1 MSHQTGPI
9 VPSRLHR
16 HLGPS
21 LEHSVPVDIAPTRQC
36 VSIKSFGEPS
46 AGRSE
51 NLVERQS
58 SLTRSGMQQSASFH
72 SALVRFPQDAT
83 RLTEMPRM
91 KHREKTSRA
100 ISFPG
105 PSAPSPLE
113 ELK

>member
-1 MSHQTGPI
+1 MESIYYCSCLVTEHEKVQYHEPPDWSNI
-9 VPSRLHR
+9 VPNPLHR

-72 SALVRFPQDAT
+72 SALVRFPQY
-83 RLTEMPRM
+83 
-91 KHREKTSRA
+91 A
-100 ISFPG
+100 I
-105 PSAPSPLE
+105 
-113 ELK
+113 